1 MKKCSSPATTST
13 TSRPCELFYNVHIA
27 PWCQLTGDLQII
39 RPVRPAADTAIVPG
53 VRVRLVF

>member
-1 MKKCSSPATTST
+1 
-13 TSRPCELFYNVHIA
+13 LFYNVHIA

-53 VRVRLVF
+53 VRVKLVF